1 LLKAGFAGSTRIRT
15 EVLGVKVPRHNQL
28 DYKTTD
34 TDDGGR
40 THDRLVKSQTLYQL
54 SYNGRGELIQLSTHL
69 EFDGFKPSNFGDF
82 WGKTGCSVVIFIVF
96 LFFFYFLFFLLFMVF
111 LFFLFFLKK
120 YSCWDL
126 NPEPPAHRRLC
137 T

>member
-1 LLKAGFAGSTRIRT
+1 MLKKIGSTRIRT

-54 SYNGRGELIQLSTHL
+54 SYNGICGVFQAPTH
-69 EFDGFKPSNFGDF
+69 S
-82 WGKTGCSVVIFIVF
+82 
-96 LFFFYFLFFLLFMVF
+96 
-111 LFFLFFLKK
+111 
-120 YSCWDL
+120 
-126 NPEPPAHRRLC
+126 
-137 T
+137 